1 MRVGAGNRR
10 SQGRCRVLPM
20 SCEQAGRPMIDLER
34 DTALTHKL
42 LDVLDLRAR
51 VAQHNIANQNTP
63 GFKRYTVRFEDLLR
77 DQMHRGGDA
86 GAVEPQ
92 VERDESGPPDQN
104 NVDLVQETTLLDKV
118 RLVQEFVTRR
128 AGSYFSTLNRA
139 IFGR

>member
-1 MRVGAGNRR
+1 
-10 SQGRCRVLPM
+10 
-20 SCEQAGRPMIDLER
+20 MIDLDR

-51 VAQHNIANQNTP
+51 TAQHNIANQNTP

-77 DQMHRGGDA
+77 DQLQRGGDP
-86 GAVEPQ
+86 GAVQPQ
-92 VERDESGPPDQN
+92 VERDESGPPEQN
-104 NVDLVQETTLLDKV
+104 NVDLVEESTLLDKV